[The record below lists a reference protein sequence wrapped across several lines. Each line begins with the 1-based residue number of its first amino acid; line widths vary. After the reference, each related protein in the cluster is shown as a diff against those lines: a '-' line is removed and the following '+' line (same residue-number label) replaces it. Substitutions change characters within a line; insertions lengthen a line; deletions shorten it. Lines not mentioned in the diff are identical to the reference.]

1 MKKLGIMVSVT
12 VAVGA
17 LALGGCKLGGSDHDS
32 ATSTKNVAGSPLSV
46 AEKQFKKVKTSKN
59 QKNNPN
65 TLPADMSK
73 QGTVAPASTGSAN
86 AMPANKATTAP
97 ATAAPA
103 AVPATKA
110 APETKK
116 EATPV
121 TISTSAGSVSIT
133 PVKPVSATTTSASGA
148 DAAQ

>member
-116 EATPV
+116 RPH
-121 TISTSAGSVSIT
+121 
-133 PVKPVSATTTSASGA
+133 P
-148 DAAQ
+148 